1 MGIRRAKRQFEQDP
15 FTDLL
20 FNSLLAFTLLFL
32 VTILFLNPPA
42 KKGIIDPKAEFIIT
56 VKWDD
61 DSPDDVDTWV
71 RDPKG
76 GVVWFRNP
84 EVGLMHLERDDR
96 GAAKDSIVVDSVEVT
111 NPLNQEVITIRG
123 NVPGEYIVNVHYY
136 NSKTSRQANVEVRGV
151 KVNPELKVIYY
162 GTLVLDKKGDEKTAF
177 RFTIDDKGK
186 VSNVNTLFK
195 SIVEAN
201 KI

>member
-1 MGIRRAKRQFEQDP
+1 MGIRRVKRQFEQDP

-56 VKWDD
+56 IKWEDN
-61 DSPDDVDTWV
+61 SIDDVDLWV

-76 GVVWFRNP
+76 GLVWFRNP

-96 GAAKDSIVVDSVEVT
+96 GSAKDSILIDGVEVV
-111 NPLNQEVITIRG
+111 NPLNQEMITIRG

-136 NSKTSRQANVEVRGV
+136 NNKTSTKAKVEVRGV
-151 KVNPELKVIYY
+151 KINPRLKVIYY
-162 GTLVLDKKGDEKTAF
+162 GTVDLDEQGDEKTAF
-177 RFTIDDKGK
+177 RFTIDDKGNI
-186 VSNVNTLFK
+186 SNVNTLFK

-201 KI
+201 